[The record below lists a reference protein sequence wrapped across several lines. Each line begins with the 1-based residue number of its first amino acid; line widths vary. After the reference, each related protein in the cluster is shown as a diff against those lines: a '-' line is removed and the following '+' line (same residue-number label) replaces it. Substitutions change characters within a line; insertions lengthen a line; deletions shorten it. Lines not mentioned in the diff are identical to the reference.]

1 MEYLASLYIDNEMD
15 LGEKRTFVEKVRA
28 DNEFATLTL
37 DLLDQER
44 RLRDL
49 PLHTLAAPASAPWR
63 PPLHTRL
70 AALLRPAGLAA
81 AGFAAALLVVALVP
95 EQPAPVAPVNR
106 FVLFE
111 PDARQV
117 ELAGSFTGWQRVPLH
132 RAGDSGYW
140 ELTLPVAPGEHRFAY
155 ILDGE
160 RQMADPTLPALEQDD
175 FGGEN
180 SILSVGL
187 QI

>member
-1 MEYLASLYIDNEMD
+1 MDYLASMYIDNEID
-15 LGEKRTFVEKVRA
+15 LDEKVLFVDKIHLDHSFYQDTRA
-28 DNEFATLTL
+28 
-37 DLLDQER
+37 LLLQEKLLR
-44 RLRDL
+44 RPPDTSVLPAQLPLGAGVRLRL
-49 PLHTLAAPASAPWR
+49 KQWLKPLIYATVGFSA
-63 PPLHTRL
+63 
-70 AALLRPAGLAA
+70 AGLILIS
-81 AGFAAALLVVALVP
+81 LLTP
-95 EQPAPVAPVNR
+95 PVRSQCANR
-106 FVLFE
+106 FVIYD
-111 PDARQV
+111 PSARQV

-180 SILSVGL
+180 SILNVGL

>member
-1 MEYLASLYIDNEMD
+1 MD

-28 DNEFATLTL
+28 DNEFATLT
-37 DLLDQER
+37 DLLDQEQ

-63 PPLHTRL
+63 PPLRTRL
-70 AALLRPAGLAA
+70 ASPRPAGLAA

-106 FVLFE
+106 FATRAGCPPGGTGRLVHRL
-111 PDARQV
+111 A
-117 ELAGSFTGWQRVPLH
+117 AGSPH

-160 RQMADPTLPALEQDD
+160 RQMADHPAALEQDD

>member
-15 LGEKRTFVEKVRA
+15 LGEKRTFVEMVRA
-28 DNEFATLTL
+28 DNDFATLTL
-37 DLLDQER
+37 DLLDQEQ
-44 RLRDL
+44 RLRNL
-49 PLHTLAAPASAPWR
+49 PLHTLAAPAPAPWR
-63 PPLHTRL
+63 PPLRTRL
-70 AALLRPAGLAA
+70 AALLVG
-81 AGFAAALLVVALVP
+81 ALVP
-95 EQPAPVAPVNR
+95 ERPAPVTPVNR

-117 ELAGSFTGWQRVPLH
+117 ELAGSFTGWQRVPLR

-180 SILSVGL
+180 SILNVGL